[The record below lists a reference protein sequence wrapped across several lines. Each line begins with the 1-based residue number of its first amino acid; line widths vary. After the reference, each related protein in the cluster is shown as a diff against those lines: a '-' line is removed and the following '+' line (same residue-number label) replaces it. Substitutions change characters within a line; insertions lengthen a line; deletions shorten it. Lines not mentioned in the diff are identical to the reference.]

1 MNLNNCN
8 IFQQLIKRFKHMNV
22 DSEQITLDKSLV
34 VAQDQPL
41 SEKKLQ
47 ECLINVLGK
56 NKCKIL
62 KVPPRKWVLEYIDNG
77 KVYHLLVRT
86 CTYLGN
92 PHPIY
97 KKRVQLPLWF
107 NEYVNTINKQD
118 TKIDIRYIGVYHYGD
133 EHHGDNVIFVD
144 FKKDTYLSKKGHN
157 SSAHIYTNDL
167 FQAMTYG
174 VFTKEDYFGNNIS
187 TIRRDKFQS
196 YLTNKITEKNS
207 LFDLFRKFN
216 CGFTFGHWLKA
227 LDAIKEMH
235 DNEWHQWRQAEW
247 AGWFLEYRFNK
258 FTVDNN
264 VTNQM
269 RYVGSSLKREGDLD
283 FDIRFDEEDFYGDL
297 KASDIS
303 KDETPA
309 NDQENFI
316 ECIYNHEKFW
326 YIVYEHETL
335 KDSEVTGYEATKGRN
350 HYIKSVDPSYNKDEM
365 SYSKR
370 MKNSVKFVKMSI
382 IELNRVNFRK
392 ALMDF
397 NQGRQA
403 DGSARKPKFNINK
416 KVLENDNFVV
426 FRYTYNR

>member
-1 MNLNNCN
+1 
-8 IFQQLIKRFKHMNV
+8 MNV

-34 VAQDQPL
+34 FAQDQPL
-41 SEKKLQ
+41 SEKQLQ
-47 ECLINVLGK
+47 ECLIDVLGEA
-56 NKCKIL
+56 NCKVL
-62 KVPPRKWVLEYIDNG
+62 KIPSRKWVLEYIDEG

-92 PHPIY
+92 HNPTY

-107 NEYVNTINKQD
+107 NDYANMISEQNPD
-118 TKIDIRYIGVYHYGD
+118 IDVRYIGVYHYGD
-133 EHHGDNVIFVD
+133 EHHGDNIIFID
-144 FKKDTYLSKKGHN
+144 FKKETYLLKKGNN

-174 VFTKEDYFGNNIS
+174 VFTKEDYFGNTIS
-187 TIRRDKFQS
+187 AIRRDAFHG
-196 YLTNKITEKNS
+196 YLTNKAVEKKS
-207 LFDLFRKFN
+207 LFDLFREFN
-216 CGFTFGHWLKA
+216 SGFTFGQWIKA

-235 DNEWHQWRQAEW
+235 ANDWHQWRQAEW
-247 AGWFLEYRFNK
+247 AGWFLEYRFDK
-258 FTVDNN
+258 YTKENN

-283 FDIRFDEEDFYGDL
+283 FDIRFDADDFYGDL

-303 KDETPA
+303 KKETPA
-309 NDQENFI
+309 NDQSNFI

-326 YIVYEHETL
+326 YVIYEHETI
-335 KDSEVTGYEATKGRN
+335 KDSADTGYEATKGRN
-350 HYIKSVDPSYNKDEM
+350 HYIKSVDASYDKGEM
-365 SYSKR
+365 SYHTR
-370 MKNSVKFVKMSI
+370 MKNAVKFVRMSI
-382 IELNRVNFRK
+382 VELNRVNFRE
-392 ALMDF
+392 ALIAF

-426 FRYTYNR
+426 FRYTYKSNEFI